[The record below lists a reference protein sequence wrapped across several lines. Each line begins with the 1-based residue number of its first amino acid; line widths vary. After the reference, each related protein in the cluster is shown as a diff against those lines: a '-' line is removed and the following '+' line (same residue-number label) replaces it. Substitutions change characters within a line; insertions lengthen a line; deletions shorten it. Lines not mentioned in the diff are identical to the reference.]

1 MNEKLVK
8 ILTEA
13 RHNPNLK
20 QKLIDTKSA
29 KDPMQ
34 AFCEVAT
41 EAGYPMTVGELFQIG
56 EEYAANLLKCCNG
69 GAVYPID
76 DWGDWYEDFF
86 AALK

>member
-41 EAGYPMTVGELFQIG
+41 EAGYPIRTSWLPFPACCGCGVLRKRFSASDCI
-56 EEYAANLLKCCNG
+56 LLPKCPG
-69 GAVYPID
+69 
-76 DWGDWYEDFF
+76 
-86 AALK
+86 

>member
-13 RHNPNLK
+13 RHNPDLK

-56 EEYAANLLKCCNG
+56 
-69 GAVYPID
+69 
-76 DWGDWYEDFF
+76 
-86 AALK
+86 

>member
-1 MNEKLVK
+1 MNEKLAQ
-8 ILTEA
+8 ILKEA
-13 RHNPNLK
+13 RHNSDLK
-20 QKLIDTKSA
+20 QKLIETKSA
-29 KDPMQ
+29 KDPMA

-41 EAGYPMTVGELFQIG
+41 AAGYEMTVGELFEIG
-56 EEYAANLLKCCNG
+56 EEYASNLLKRCNG

>member
-41 EAGYPMTVGELFQIG
+41 EAGYPMTVG
-56 EEYAANLLKCCNG
+56 
-69 GAVYPID
+69 
-76 DWGDWYEDFF
+76 
-86 AALK
+86 

>member
-1 MNEKLVK
+1 MNEKLVQ
-8 ILTEA
+8 ILKEA
-13 RHNPNLK
+13 RHDPKLK

-41 EAGYPMTVGELFQIG
+41 EAGYEMTVGELFQIG
-56 EEYAANLLKCCNG
+56 EEYASNL
-69 GAVYPID
+69 AVYPID

-86 AALK
+86 ASLK

>member
-41 EAGYPMTVGELFQIG
+41 EAGYPMTGGELFQIG
-56 EEYAANLLKCCNG
+56 EEYAANLLKSCNG

-76 DWGDWYEDFF
+76 DWGDCYEDFF